1 MRRGALL
8 NEAQNIGM
16 SPTSVAGGEKALGNC
31 ELIAGFCG
39 PGSVTLAGWFLVL
52 ISPCGG
58 SSGLPKLAALAAVA
72 TEPAAAAAST
82 VRRDTESMDF
92 SFRQNLRTGTTTRH
106 KMQNSDNCGAA
117 ASDHK
122 R

>member
-16 SPTSVAGGEKALGNC
+16 SPTSVAGGEKAPGNC

-58 SSGLPKLAALAAVA
+58 SCGCDRAGGCGEHGASRYGIHGLLL
-72 TEPAAAAAST
+72 PAESENGDGDT
-82 VRRDTESMDF
+82 VRNAKQQR
-92 SFRQNLRTGTTTRH
+92 
-106 KMQNSDNCGAA
+106 
-117 ASDHK
+117 
-122 R
+122 